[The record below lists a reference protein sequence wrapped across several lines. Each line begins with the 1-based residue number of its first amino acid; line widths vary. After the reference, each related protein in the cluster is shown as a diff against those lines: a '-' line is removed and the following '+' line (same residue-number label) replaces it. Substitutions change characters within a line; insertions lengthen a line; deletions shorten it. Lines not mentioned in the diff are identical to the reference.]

1 MRIPWVLLL
10 LLFAVSSASQVPSA
24 PELRI
29 GAGDLLSV
37 KVFNAPE
44 LTQDA
49 RVSASGEIVLA
60 LLGPVRVQDKT
71 PREAELLLEQRLKD
85 GSYLNNPHVT
95 VAIAEY
101 ATQGISILG
110 EVQKPGIYALP
121 GARRLY
127 DVISVA
133 GGTTLR
139 AGRLVTITH
148 REQPDKPVSLELTQ
162 DPAKSSESNVPVLP
176 GDTIVVAKAGIVYV
190 VGDVGRPGGFVMD
203 NNERLT
209 VLQAMALAGGANR
222 SASLG
227 KARIIRRSQTALEDV
242 PIQLNRVLSA
252 HAQDV
257 PLQSEDILFVPSS
270 AAKSAM
276 RRSAEAVLQITTGVA
291 IYRPL

>member
-1 MRIPWVLLL
+1 M
-10 LLFAVSSASQVPSA
+10 S
-24 PELRI
+24 
-29 GAGDLLSV
+29 
-37 KVFNAPE
+37 
-44 LTQDA
+44 
-49 RVSASGEIVLA
+49 
-60 LLGPVRVQDKT
+60 
-71 PREAELLLEQRLKD
+71 PRQTERLLEQQLKD
-85 GSYLNNPHVT
+85 GHYLNNPHVT

-133 GGTTLR
+133 GGTTPR

-148 REQPDKPVSLELTQ
+148 REQSDQSLSLELTQ

-190 VGDVGRPGGFVMD
+190 VGDVSKPGGFVMD

-222 SASLG
+222 SAALG
-227 KARIIRRSQTALEDV
+227 RARIIRRSRTALEDV
-242 PIQLNRVLSA
+242 PIQLNRILSA
-252 HAQDV
+252 QAQDM
-257 PLQSEDILFVPSS
+257 PLQAEDILFIPSS